1 MKLVFLFFC
10 LPLCKHCMLIFHC
23 LGRNAEKGYVF
34 SSSSHSWFC
43 ISLHSEM
50 GCRGVRGECGEKHT
64 RDESFLVT
72 SLSLHLSLSLSLHLS
87 LSLSLS
93 HSLSLPQSI
102 SLSPPSLPLSLSL
115 SPSLSLS
122 LSLYYIVSSSE
133 LSPFGQY
140 SIHSGPKK
148 KQQKRHMEKQNTHR
162 YRLHARA
169 AVHKH
174 CDFSGKRGRLSLQS
188 NYPAKN
194 LYKQI
199 NSTAKTARRNFFTE
213 ANRSLAI

>member
-72 SLSLHLSLSLSLHLS
+72 SLSLHLSLSPIYDGGVVVCRVCQEVPSLREDSYLSAL
-87 LSLSLS
+87 
-93 HSLSLPQSI
+93 LPL
-102 SLSPPSLPLSLSL
+102 LSPNTDIYSINELSDRSCMLPVRLDPSL
-115 SPSLSLS
+115 
-122 LSLYYIVSSSE
+122 
-133 LSPFGQY
+133 F
-140 SIHSGPKK
+140 
-148 KQQKRHMEKQNTHR
+148 
-162 YRLHARA
+162 
-169 AVHKH
+169 
-174 CDFSGKRGRLSLQS
+174 
-188 NYPAKN
+188 
-194 LYKQI
+194 
-199 NSTAKTARRNFFTE
+199 
-213 ANRSLAI
+213 LAWPRCIG